1 MPSGCVYEQSFIG
14 TLLCPIQLGLLVV
27 PVTQSDPQRLKYL
40 LTALCKNVCLPTFIE
55 YAINYAIWLPHK
67 ISFNHLST
75 TMK

>member
-40 LTALCKNVCLPTFIE
+40 LTGPLQKC
-55 YAINYAIWLPHK
+55 
-67 ISFNHLST
+67 LST
-75 TMK
+75 YFHRICHKLCYMAST